1 MTGKREQNS
10 ERTTGA
16 RSDIRNGKKL
26 GMKLEV
32 IKQGSK
38 ERRK

>member
-1 MTGKREQNS
+1 VTGKREQNS

-26 GMKLEV
+26 GMKLQ
-32 IKQGSK
+32 KK
-38 ERRK
+38 EQHD